1 MGVYDDYVTKLAQSE
16 KAGQEAINL
25 STKQQAENIDLM
37 RQRAVKERENAM
49 RGAYTDYRNVTN
61 PYGYSSESAFGRG
74 LSGSGKGESYQAN
87 VYNAYQNA
95 LNSARSDY
103 NTRAGDL
110 DMALNNVY
118 TQAAMD
124 RLGLTQDRY
133 ANEGSALWTNADLE
147 RALAAD
153 AEAKRQFELN
163 LAWQK
168 EQAAIANDQWERQF
182 ALQQRAASSGGSRS
196 SGSSSSSQDDVFLRV
211 IDEMEKYY
219 TPTDNATLSN
229 GKGTAGYKY
238 YNPYTA
244 DGTFNYFP
252 GTATSNH
259 LQNIYDTYAGYL
271 SDEQR
276 TELKKYFPI
285 K

>member
-1 MGVYDDYVTKLAQSE
+1 MSVYDDYVEKLAQSE

-196 SGSSSSSQDDVFLRV
+196 SGSSSSSQNDTFDYLVGLFDQNNPYNNYNSYIGSGANTNPVYNTKNWMAQTLS
-211 IDEMEKYY
+211 
-219 TPTDNATLSN
+219 DNAGSLTPEQYRALVTTYGLSE
-229 GKGTAGYKY
+229 Y
-238 YNPYTA
+238 
-244 DGTFNYFP
+244 
-252 GTATSNH
+252 
-259 LQNIYDTYAGYL
+259 I
-271 SDEQR
+271 
-276 TELKKYFPI
+276 
-285 K
+285 

>member
-25 STKQQAENIDLM
+25 STKQQADNIDLM
-37 RQRAVKERENAM
+37 RERAVKERENAM
-49 RGAYTDYRNVTN
+49 RGAYADYKNVIN
-61 PYGYSSESAFGRG
+61 PYGYTSESAFGRG
-74 LSGSGKGESYQAN
+74 LSGSGKGESFQAN
-87 VYNAYQNA
+87 TYNAYQNA
-95 LNSARSDY
+95 LSGVRSDY

-110 DMALNNVY
+110 DMALNNAY

-133 ANEGSALWTNADLE
+133 ANEGNALWTNADYE

-153 AEAKRQFELN
+153 AEAKRQYNLN

-182 ALQQRAASSGGSRS
+182 ALQQRAASSGGGRS
-196 SGSSSSSQDDVFLRV
+196 GGSSSSQDDVFLRV
-211 IDEMEKYY
+211 INEMNDYY
-219 TPTDNATLSN
+219 TPTDNATLNN
-229 GKGTAGYKY
+229 GMGTAGYKY
-238 YNPYTA
+238 YSPYTA

-271 SDEQR
+271 SNEQR

>member
-1 MGVYDDYVTKLAQSE
+1 MSVYDDYVEKLAQSE

-182 ALQQRAASSGGSRS
+182 ALQQRAGQLRWRQERRQFQLAGRGIRLSGRAFRS
-196 SGSSSSSQDDVFLRV
+196 ERSVQH
-211 IDEMEKYY
+211 I
-219 TPTDNATLSN
+219 
-229 GKGTAGYKY
+229 
-238 YNPYTA
+238 
-244 DGTFNYFP
+244 
-252 GTATSNH
+252 
-259 LQNIYDTYAGYL
+259 
-271 SDEQR
+271 
-276 TELKKYFPI
+276 
-285 K
+285 